1 MIGHNDLC
9 LKSCFSFLDSLVSR
23 VRVEPE
29 DYERNIR
36 RALDY
41 LSTHLPHTLV
51 VLLSPADV
59 TAALAIVDKPP
70 VCILSHTVECPC
82 LFATH
87 REQAVRRV
95 KWLWQS
101 YGSVIMSVFGS

>member
-1 MIGHNDLC
+1 M
-9 LKSCFSFLDSLVSR
+9 SR

-59 TAALAIVDKPP
+59 TTALALVDKPP